1 MAHDWEG
8 CSFVIVPFDD
18 LKEVDPQNFEDRNE
32 MLSVGP
38 VVEEAVEELHT
49 VGIVS
54 SDILKLLRL
63 FTIVGLEGIKPLFLH
78 PVRRALI

>member
-49 VGIVS
+49 VGIFS

>member
-63 FTIVGLEGIKPLFLH
+63 FTIVGLEGIEPLFLH

>member
-8 CSFVIVPFDD
+8 CSFVIIPFDD

-63 FTIVGLEGIKPLFLH
+63 FTIVGLEGLKPLFLH
-78 PVRRALI
+78 PVGRALI